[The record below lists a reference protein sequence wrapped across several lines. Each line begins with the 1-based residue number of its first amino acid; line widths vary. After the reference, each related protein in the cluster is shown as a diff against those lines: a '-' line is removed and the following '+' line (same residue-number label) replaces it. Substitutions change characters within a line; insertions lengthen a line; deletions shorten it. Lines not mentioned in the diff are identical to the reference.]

1 MGLRKLRKSE
11 KAERLF
17 ENPPRFFGKIFLISK
32 IFYFPP
38 KKKFLKSVPV
48 FRKFADKKKSYKF
61 FGIDKNF
68 SYKDGLRKKRKSEKA
83 ERLFEMPSGFFGK
96 IFLISKIF
104 YFPPNKK
111 FLKSVP
117 VFRKFADKKNSYKFL
132 FFAIYSCFPHS
143 KFIHL

>member
-1 MGLRKLRKSE
+1 MPSG
-11 KAERLF
+11 
-17 ENPPRFFGKIFLISK
+17 FFGKIFLISK

-38 KKKFLKSVPV
+38 NKKFLKSVPV
-48 FRKFADKKKSYKF
+48 FRKFADKK
-61 FGIDKNF
+61 N